1 MNITIENDIKI
12 IRMGDKGPN
21 VLSVSRAKEIM
32 AELNYDEC
40 KAVIIMGNE
49 KVFSAGLNLK
59 DLMNAK
65 DASEVSLIFNTL
77 RDLLVS
83 FRKFPGPVISIVGG
97 HAIAGGCLM
106 ALASDY
112 RYGMFGMHR
121 MGLNE
126 MAIGIDLPPDMLS
139 IISHSIGRE
148 NLFEVATQCKM
159 YTPKEAYKKGL
170 INEYIGNPFI
180 GKKRATEEALKR
192 AKKLSKFYINAG
204 EPFVRLKKSLMHDA
218 EFDYEVLIDNW
229 FSSETQAKIKKVVST
244 LSKK

>member
-1 MNITIENDIKI
+1 MNVSIENDIKI
-12 IRMGDKGPN
+12 IQMGEKGAN
-21 VLSVSRAKEIM
+21 VLSVTRAKEIM
-32 AELNYDEC
+32 AELNYEEC

-65 DASEVSLIFNTL
+65 EEKEVALIFNTL
-77 RDLLVS
+77 GDLLRS
-83 FRKFPGPVISIVGG
+83 FREFPGPVISIVSG

-139 IISHSIGRE
+139 IITHSISRE
-148 NLFEVATQCKM
+148 NLLNS
-159 YTPKEAYKKGL
+159 GL
-170 INEYIGNPFI
+170 
-180 GKKRATEEALKR
+180 R
-192 AKKLSKFYINAG
+192 
-204 EPFVRLKKSLMHDA
+204 
-218 EFDYEVLIDNW
+218 
-229 FSSETQAKIKKVVST
+229 
-244 LSKK
+244 

>member
-1 MNITIENDIKI
+1 MNVSIENDIKI
-12 IRMGDKGPN
+12 IQMGEKGAN
-21 VLSVSRAKEIM
+21 VLSVARAKEIM
-32 AELNYDEC
+32 AELNYEEC

-65 DASEVSLIFNTL
+65 EEKEVALIFNTL
-77 RDLLVS
+77 GDLLRS
-83 FRKFPGPVISIVGG
+83 FREFPGPVISIVSG

-139 IISHSIGRE
+139 IISHSISRE

-159 YTPKEAYKKGL
+159 YTPKQAHKKGL

-180 GKKRATEEALKR
+180 GKKRATAEALKR
-192 AKKLSKFYINAG
+192 AKKLARFYINAG
-204 EPFVRLKKSLMHDA
+204 EPFVRLKQSLMHDTA
-218 EFDYEVLIDNW
+218 FDYNVLISNW
-229 FSSETQAKIKKVVST
+229 FSVETQAKIKKVMST
-244 LSKK
+244 FSKK